1 MPKVVRA
8 VLSLALLV
16 VVYSS
21 VLVLSSVQA
30 AGEDSGLLPDWTLGA
45 LGVWAGALLLVSVA
59 NMVNAYL
66 GRNEGSASGLALW
79 GMVLKICMIPFYLF
93 GFFGGALISIGLAV
107 VPGLFILIPLQ
118 VAVMAAVG
126 FAPLLA
132 TSSYC
137 IAAAVRAQREGA
149 IEHGTMISLIVLHLL
164 FVTDLIASVVLYTKL
179 CRAMW
184 SVSDSPI
191 GTRL

>member
-1 MPKVVRA
+1 MLKVVRA

-30 AGEDSGLLPDWTLGA
+30 AGEDSRLLPDWTLGA
-45 LGVWAGALLLVSVA
+45 LGAWAGALLLVSVA

-93 GFFGGALISIGLAV
+93 GFLV
-107 VPGLFILIPLQ
+107 VRLSPLGWRWCPGFSSSFPFRLPLWPQ
-118 VAVMAAVG
+118 
-126 FAPLLA
+126 
-132 TSSYC
+132 
-137 IAAAVRAQREGA
+137 
-149 IEHGTMISLIVLHLL
+149 
-164 FVTDLIASVVLYTKL
+164 
-179 CRAMW
+179 
-184 SVSDSPI
+184 SVSHRCLPRRRTASL
-191 GTRL
+191 RR

>member
-8 VLSLALLV
+8 VLSLALLA

-30 AGEDSGLLPDWTLGA
+30 AGEDSRLLPDWTLGA

-79 GMVLKICMIPFYLF
+79 GMVPFYLF

-118 VAVMAAVG
+118 VAVMAVVG

-164 FVTDLIASVVLYTKL
+164 FVTDLVASVVLYTKL

>member
-66 GRNEGSASGLALW
+66 G
-79 GMVLKICMIPFYLF
+79 
-93 GFFGGALISIGLAV
+93 
-107 VPGLFILIPLQ
+107 
-118 VAVMAAVG
+118 
-126 FAPLLA
+126 
-132 TSSYC
+132 
-137 IAAAVRAQREGA
+137 
-149 IEHGTMISLIVLHLL
+149 
-164 FVTDLIASVVLYTKL
+164 
-179 CRAMW
+179 
-184 SVSDSPI
+184 
-191 GTRL
+191 

>member
-8 VLSLALLV
+8 VLSLALLA

-30 AGEDSGLLPDWTLGA
+30 AGEDSRLLPDWTLGA

-93 GFFGGALISIGLAV
+93 GFFWWCAHLHWAGGGTRAFHPYSPSGCRYGRSRFRTAACHV
-107 VPGLFILIPLQ
+107 VVLHRCG
-118 VAVMAAVG
+118 G
-126 FAPLLA
+126 
-132 TSSYC
+132 
-137 IAAAVRAQREGA
+137 EGA
-149 IEHGTMISLIVLHLL
+149 EGGSYRAWHDDQPHRAAPALRYRPYRFCRTLHEAL
-164 FVTDLIASVVLYTKL
+164 
-179 CRAMW
+179 
-184 SVSDSPI
+184 
-191 GTRL
+191 